1 MADTIPNPPANRRLR
16 VYSIDPSADV
26 ALTTA
31 GISRCV
37 LEVPWEKL
45 ERGPRGAYVE
55 VVDVDPA
62 SNCAY
67 DPVDLEHANLLA
79 QDGLQPSEGN
89 PQFHQQMVYAVTMK
103 TIANFELA
111 LGRRVL
117 WSERKKDE
125 QGKLIFNRE
134 ERYVPQLRVY
144 PHALRERNAYYSPE
158 RKALL
163 FGYFNATTTDPRE
176 ELPGGTVFSCLSH
189 DIVAHETTHA
199 ILDGVNSRL
208 LEITN
213 GDMLALHEAFADIV
227 AIFQHFTLPGVVL
240 DQIRQMR
247 GNLGAHDNLLSAL
260 AIQFGR
266 ATGMGQALRSALGD
280 LEEGGRR
287 KLPDPTVLANTTEP
301 HDRGAILVAAV
312 FDAFLRIYEDR
323 VRDLRVIA
331 TGGTGVL
338 PDGEIHP
345 ALVARF
351 ADEAVR
357 VAQRVLTIC
366 IRALDYLPPVDITF
380 GDYLRALITAD
391 AELVPDDP
399 HRYRL
404 AFIDAFRQRGIY
416 PRDVRSLGEDSLRW
430 KQLDAHEWQS
440 LSRILPPANVMRMMV
455 SVWTFS
461 ADAGL
466 MDEETAE
473 ALKELKKSRKLDDMA
488 ERFLRGYQSLCAGA
502 SSYSLSDQR
511 QNDFLLEGQF
521 AQMFQR
527 WIVGKALELQA
538 DEDARRAIDWHL
550 GLNLERLLAAVEQ
563 GKAAK
568 DGRLEVRSVRPILR
582 NRPGG
587 LPKLELLVILQQKL
601 LQELDGSDAPQAAS
615 DAASKTQF
623 KYRGG
628 CTLVIDPVAG
638 CARYAITKRAA
649 ETDRPG
655 SDAPNNRLERIRV
668 FLQRKLHDLGQAALD
683 RFPLVRSDGP
693 RDGRSPVEPLRI
705 VHRRR
710 DPGE

>member
-1 MADTIPNPPANRRLR
+1 MADTVPNPPANRRLR

-26 ALTTA
+26 ALPTA

-37 LEVPWEKL
+37 LEVPWEEL
-45 ERGPRGAYVE
+45 ACGPSGAYVE

-79 QDGLQPSEGN
+79 QDGLQPSEGS

-134 ERYVPQLRVY
+134 ERYVPQLRIY

-163 FGYFNATTTDPRE
+163 FGYFNAATSDPRE

-213 GDMLALHEAFADIV
+213 DDMLALHEAFADIV

-247 GNLGAHDNLLSAL
+247 GNLGARDNLLSAL
-260 AIQFGR
+260 AIQFGH
-266 ATGMGQALRSALGD
+266 ATGMGRALRSALGE
-280 LEEGGRR
+280 LEDGGRR
-287 KLPDPTVLANTTEP
+287 KLPDPTVLANTSEP
-301 HDRGAILVAAV
+301 HERGAILVAAV

-366 IRALDYLPPVDITF
+366 IRALDYLPPIDITF

-416 PRDVRSLGEDSLRW
+416 PSDVRSLGEDSLRW
-430 KQLDAHEWQS
+430 KQLDKHEWQS
-440 LSRILPPANVMRMMV
+440 LSKILPPANVMRMMV

-466 MDEETAE
+466 MDEGTAE
-473 ALKELKKSRKLDDMA
+473 VLKELKKSGKLDDMA
-488 ERFLRGYQSLCAGA
+488 ERFLRGYQSLCTGA

-511 QNDFLLEGQF
+511 KNDFLLEGQF

-601 LQELDGSDAPQAAS
+601 LQELDGSDSPQAAS
-615 DAASKTQF
+615 GEASKTQF

-649 ETDRPG
+649 EKDRPG
-655 SDAPNNRLERIRV
+655 SNTPNNRLERIQA
-668 FLQRKLHDLGQAALD
+668 FLRRKLNDLGEAALD
-683 RFPLVRSDGP
+683 RFPLIRSDWP